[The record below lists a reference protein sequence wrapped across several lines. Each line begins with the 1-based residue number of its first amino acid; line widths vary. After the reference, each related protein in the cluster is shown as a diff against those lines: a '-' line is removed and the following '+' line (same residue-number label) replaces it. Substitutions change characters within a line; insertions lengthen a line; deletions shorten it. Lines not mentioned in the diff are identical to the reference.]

1 MILIVDD
8 DYDIVLL
15 MKLSLEKAGLSVS
28 YFTNPL
34 MALDT
39 FRQTPSNYDLV
50 ISDIR
55 MPHLNGYE
63 FVRQIKMI
71 RRDVKVILM
80 SSFELMDAPNS
91 FSNSDIEKF
100 LEEPITLHKLNE
112 IVLEYI
118 KELIIVK

>member
-80 SSFELMDAPNS
+80 SAFELMDAPNS

-100 LEEPITLHKLNE
+100 LEMPIRLHKLNE

>member
-15 MKLSLEKAGLSVS
+15 MKLSLEKAGLSAS
-28 YFTNPL
+28 YFTDPL

-71 RRDVKVILM
+71 RRDVRVILM
-80 SSFELMDAPNS
+80 SAFELMDAP
-91 FSNSDIEKF
+91 
-100 LEEPITLHKLNE
+100 TLFQ
-112 IVLEYI
+112 I
-118 KELIIVK
+118 LI

>member
-100 LEEPITLHKLNE
+100 LEMPIRLHKLNE

>member
-1 MILIVDD
+1 MILVVDD
-8 DYDIVLL
+8 DHDIVLII
-15 MKLSLEKAGLSVS
+15 KTSLEKAGLSVS
-28 YFTNPL
+28 SFTDPL
-34 MALDT
+34 MALEAI
-39 FRQTPSNYDLV
+39 RQTPSDYDLV

-80 SSFELMDAPNS
+80 SAFELMDAPNS

-100 LEEPITLHKLNE
+100 LEKPITLHELNK
-112 IVLEYI
+112 IVLEY
-118 KELIIVK
+118 VRS